1 MLCTFHLYN
10 SPQLWNGV
18 TVQFSRCGILLRQTI
33 VSLQLRVC
41 VQVFS
46 STTTTQGEQC
56 VAIPQ
61 CMVVIERLPTSSWSS
76 LYCPCSS
83 QWLVILQANCYRNGR
98 SPVVIRVRM
107 ILWTI
112 MDCALCLVADWILL
126 CILNPW
132 KIEYKKML
140 ATEIIIYEV

>member
-56 VAIPQ
+56 VASGHPLVYGGDWTSTNLI
-61 CMVVIERLPTSSWSS
+61 MVLALLPLLFSVVSDSAGE
-76 LYCPCSS
+76 LLS
-83 QWLVILQANCYRNGR
+83 QWSFTRGY
-98 SPVVIRVRM
+98 
-107 ILWTI
+107 
-112 MDCALCLVADWILL
+112 
-126 CILNPW
+126 
-132 KIEYKKML
+132 
-140 ATEIIIYEV
+140 